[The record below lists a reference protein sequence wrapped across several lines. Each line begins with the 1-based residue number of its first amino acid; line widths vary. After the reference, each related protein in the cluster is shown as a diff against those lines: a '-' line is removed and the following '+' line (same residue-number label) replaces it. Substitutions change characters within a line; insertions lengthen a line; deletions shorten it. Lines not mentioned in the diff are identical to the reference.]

1 MFPLTVEPRAEKDLH
16 RTKKIKIKVISC
28 QRFDMVHTME
38 VGGVGE
44 GGGGD

>member
-16 RTKKIKIKVISC
+16 QTKKIKIKVISC

-38 VGGVGE
+38 GGGVGE
-44 GGGGD
+44 GGD